1 MGTDWFYTL
10 VFIFTILTT
19 LKLGVQIIM
28 NFTSDN
34 PTKLNLTSKELIFY
48 GVSFSYFLN
57 YLIT

>member
-1 MGTDWFYTL
+1 MGTDWYYTL

-34 PTKLNLTSKELIFY
+34 PTKLNLTSKEFY
-48 GVSFSYFLN
+48 GVSFSY
-57 YLIT
+57 LIT

>member
-1 MGTDWFYTL
+1 
-10 VFIFTILTT
+10 

-34 PTKLNLTSKELIFY
+34 PTKLSLTTKELIFY
-48 GVSFSYFLN
+48 GVSFSYFLT